1 MDDVRRSLES
11 VPPDRLVMGAA
22 GMSVVLPVGAF
33 AWGALQGPW
42 RGGSVVAALAAVVIV
57 AAGLYA
63 FRFGAPGRS
72 G

>member
-1 MDDVRRSLES
+1 MA
-11 VPPDRLVMGAA
+11 AA
-22 GMSVVLPVGAF
+22 GLMVVLPAGAF
-33 AWGALQGPW
+33 AWAATQGPW

-57 AAGLYA
+57 AVGLYA